1 MSLILEALK
10 KSEAERRRGQSP
22 DLFGATLGTP
32 LPRREIA
39 RVWPLLLLGL
49 ILLASA
55 WMIWSGGSR
64 GESVPPA
71 ESSLPADAS
80 VADAAAVTDA
90 SDSPTKT
97 STLAPAASRPVS
109 ASSPASAKPTASA
122 KPAASAASQT
132 APSSAPAAAVPSSAP
147 SSAPSADNAPAA
159 PAEEALPTLSALDA
173 GARAALPPLKL
184 SMHVYADDAAKRFAI
199 IDGQRI
205 GEGAL
210 LAGGVVE
217 AIRRDGVVVNINGR
231 RLLLP
236 KP

>member
-22 DLFGATLGTP
+22 DLFGAALGTAP
-32 LPRREIA
+32 PRREIP

-64 GESVPPA
+64 GEPLAPAQTPPA
-71 ESSLPADAS
+71 ETEAPAEARVASAPSRPPVALPAAPRPAP
-80 VADAAAVTDA
+80 V
-90 SDSPTKT
+90 
-97 STLAPAASRPVS
+97 APAP
-109 ASSPASAKPTASA
+109 KPGA
-122 KPAASAASQT
+122 KPALQEAPALPSAFVP
-132 APSSAPAAAVPSSAP
+132 APSPESEPSP
-147 SSAPSADNAPAA
+147 PP
-159 PAEEALPTLSALDA
+159 EEALPTLSALDA
-173 GARAALPPLKL
+173 GSRAALPPL
-184 SMHVYADDAAKRFAI
+184 KRFAI

-217 AIRRDGVVVNINGR
+217 SIRRDGVVINVNGR

>member
-22 DLFGATLGTP
+22 DLFGAALGTP
-32 LPRREIA
+32 PPRREVP

-64 GESVPPA
+64 GEPVPPA
-71 ESSLPADAS
+71 DAPIPES
-80 VADAAAVTDA
+80 
-90 SDSPTKT
+90 
-97 STLAPAASRPVS
+97 APANAASLEAPPARSPVAPTAPSRPVPTANEARHGRKPTPPD
-109 ASSPASAKPTASA
+109 ASRSPLPPAFVPAPDASADVE
-122 KPAASAASQT
+122 PA
-132 APSSAPAAAVPSSAP
+132 PPP
-147 SSAPSADNAPAA
+147 
-159 PAEEALPTLSALDA
+159 EEALPTLSALEA
-173 GARAALPPLKL
+173 GSRAALPPLKL
-184 SMHVYADDAAKRFAI
+184 SMHVYADDPAKRFAI

-217 AIRRDGVVVNINGR
+217 SIRRDGVVININGR

>member
-22 DLFGATLGTP
+22 DLFGNALGTP
-32 LPRREIA
+32 APRREIP
-39 RVWPLLLLGL
+39 RVWPLLVLGL

-64 GESVPPA
+64 GEPVPPT
-71 ESSLPADAS
+71 
-80 VADAAAVTDA
+80 VAPV
-90 SDSPTKT
+90 SDEP
-97 STLAPAASRPVS
+97 APAQTDVRTAPPKALVVQ
-109 ASSPASAKPTASA
+109 APAPSQHAVATGGAKP
-122 KPAASAASQT
+122 
-132 APSSAPAAAVPSSAP
+132 APSSAKPELPQPPEHVFATPTGNIDPAPVDPP
-147 SSAPSADNAPAA
+147 
-159 PAEEALPTLSALDA
+159 EEALPTLSALDA
-173 GARAALPPLKL
+173 ASRAALPPLKL
-184 SMHVYADDAAKRFAI
+184 SMHVYADDPGKRFAI

-217 AIRRDGVVVNINGR
+217 SIRRDGVVININGR

>member
-22 DLFGATLGTP
+22 DLFGATLDTP
-32 LPRREIA
+32 PPRREIP
-39 RVWPLLLLGL
+39 RVWPLLVLGL

-64 GESVPPA
+64 GESVPPPETPVA
-71 ESSLPADAS
+71 EAASAINSDVRAAPRNSNPAPAMPTRPVPLPAG
-80 VADAAAVTDA
+80 
-90 SDSPTKT
+90 TK
-97 STLAPAASRPVS
+97 PAAKPLPPEV
-109 ASSPASAKPTASA
+109 AQLPAALVHAPTASA
-122 KPAASAASQT
+122 EP
-132 APSSAPAAAVPSSAP
+132 PPP
-147 SSAPSADNAPAA
+147 
-159 PAEEALPTLSALDA
+159 EEALPTLSALDA
-173 GARAALPPLKL
+173 TSRAALPPLKL
-184 SMHVYADDAAKRFAI
+184 SMHVYADDPAKRFAI

-205 GEGAL
+205 SEGAL

>member
-22 DLFGATLGTP
+22 DLFGQALGNAP
-32 LPRREIA
+32 ARREIP

-64 GESVPPA
+64 GEAPTAPATPAPQDETSAPAKIVYVPTPA
-71 ESSLPADAS
+71 LP
-80 VADAAAVTDA
+80 
-90 SDSPTKT
+90 PTKPGHKP
-97 STLAPAASRPVS
+97 ST
-109 ASSPASAKPTASA
+109 
-122 KPAASAASQT
+122 KPAAT
-132 APSSAPAAAVPSSAP
+132 APATVPDPFVQAEIASTAPEPAPAT
-147 SSAPSADNAPAA
+147 
-159 PAEEALPTLSALDA
+159 EEALPTLSALDA
-173 GARAALPPLKL
+173 GSRAALPPLKL
-184 SMHVYADDAAKRFAI
+184 SMHVYADDPGKRFAI

-205 GEGAL
+205 TEGAL

-217 AIRRDGVVVNINGR
+217 SIRRDGVVITINGR

>member
-32 LPRREIA
+32 PPRREIP

-64 GESVPPA
+64 GESVPPPQA
-71 ESSLPADAS
+71 PVSDSAAPPAVEPRPSTHTPA
-80 VADAAAVTDA
+80 VAAA
-90 SDSPTKT
+90 
-97 STLAPAASRPVS
+97 APPRTTPV
-109 ASSPASAKPTASA
+109 PGKG
-122 KPAASAASQT
+122 KPAAT
-132 APSSAPAAAVPSSAP
+132 PAPVEPPP
-147 SSAPSADNAPAA
+147 LPSAFVPAQSADAEPAP
-159 PAEEALPTLSALDA
+159 PPEEALPTLAALDA
-173 GARAALPPLKL
+173 GSRAALPPLKL
-184 SMHVYADDAAKRFAI
+184 SMHVYAEDPAKRFAI

-217 AIRRDGVVVNINGR
+217 SIRRDGVVININGR

>member
-32 LPRREIA
+32 PPRREIP

-64 GESVPPA
+64 GEPVPPPDAPVADGAPQPPADVVPPA
-71 ESSLPADAS
+71 RV
-80 VADAAAVTDA
+80 VAA
-90 SDSPTKT
+90 
-97 STLAPAASRPVS
+97 
-109 ASSPASAKPTASA
+109 
-122 KPAASAASQT
+122 
-132 APSSAPAAAVPSSAP
+132 
-147 SSAPSADNAPAA
+147 APAA
-159 PAEEALPTLSALDA
+159 PPRPASGSSDDKPVAKPAPLDPPQLSAEFEPAPSTNPEPAAPPEEALPTLAALDA
-173 GARAALPPLKL
+173 GSRAALPPLKL
-184 SMHVYADDAAKRFAI
+184 SMHVYAEEPGKRFAI

-217 AIRRDGVVVNINGR
+217 AIRRDGVVININGR

>member
-32 LPRREIA
+32 PPRREIP
-39 RVWPLLLLGL
+39 RVWPLLVLGL

-64 GESVPPA
+64 GEPVPPPESPVA
-71 ESSLPADAS
+71 EAVSAINSDVRPAPS
-80 VADAAAVTDA
+80 NP
-90 SDSPTKT
+90 SPAPVMPTRQAPLTAGTK
-97 STLAPAASRPVS
+97 PAAKPLPPEVPQVPT
-109 ASSPASAKPTASA
+109 AFVPAPTASA
-122 KPAASAASQT
+122 EPA
-132 APSSAPAAAVPSSAP
+132 PPP
-147 SSAPSADNAPAA
+147 
-159 PAEEALPTLSALDA
+159 EEALPTLSALDA
-173 GARAALPPLKL
+173 GSRAALPPLKL
-184 SMHVYADDAAKRFAI
+184 SMHVYADEPGKRFAI

-217 AIRRDGVVVNINGR
+217 SIRRDGVVININGR